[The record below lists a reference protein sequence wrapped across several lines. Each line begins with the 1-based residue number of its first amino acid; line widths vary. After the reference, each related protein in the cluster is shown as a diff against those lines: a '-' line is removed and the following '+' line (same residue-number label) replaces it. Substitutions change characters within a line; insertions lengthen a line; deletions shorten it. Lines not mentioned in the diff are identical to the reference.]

1 MGPCDQKASAFWHS
15 SCSGKRPLPRI
26 SRTPALPRVSRVLA
40 ARGFLDLCAGKGGAT
55 SPAPRP
61 RRVSLPL
68 RDASRRARAA
78 RMTRPTSRRPSRVTR
93 GPMHSPPDDSTS
105 VRKPCV
111 CAHLRSLRSRHAAA
125 PPRARPPSS
134 PRPVLVHSARSAQCV
149 ARTELAHVRAPALAI
164 ISIATGASSRESASP
179 RPERAIRSQTHHAAL
194 R

>member
-15 SCSGKRPLPRI
+15 SCNGRRPLPRI

-40 ARGFLDLCAGKGGAT
+40 ARGFLDLCAGKEGPT
-55 SPAPRP
+55 SPAPAP
-61 RRVSLPL
+61 GLATVPL

-105 VRKPCV
+105 VRKPHVCV
-111 CAHLRSLRSRHAAA
+111 RFHCARDMRQHRHR
-125 PPRARPPSS
+125 RARAPGPG
-134 PRPVLVHSARSAQCV
+134 PVLVHSARSAQCV
-149 ARTELAHVRAPALAI
+149 VRTELAHVRAPGLAI